1 MTRCST
7 SANLLVLDRRLQALA
22 RRWLGLLVLAC
33 LLAACATKP
42 APVEAP
48 PIDLPRFMGRWH
60 VISHVPY
67 FGERGHVA
75 SVDEFTLRDD
85 RDIGVRYFYRTGFS
99 QPLQMRLARATVKAG
114 TGGREWTAWL
124 LRVAPAK
131 YRILEVAPDY
141 AWALVVHPDSDL
153 AWILA
158 REPVMD
164 DTLYADLERRMR
176 SHGVNTDKLRRVP
189 QVPEQ
194 AGKLGFADPEHP

>member
-1 MTRCST
+1 M
-7 SANLLVLDRRLQALA
+7 
-22 RRWLGLLVLAC
+22 LAC
-33 LLAACATKP
+33 VLAACGTTP
-42 APVEAP
+42 ALTEAP

-99 QPLQMRLARATVKAG
+99 QPLEMRVARATVAAG
-114 TGGREWTAWL
+114 TGNREWTAWL

-141 AWALVVHPDSDL
+141 TWALVAHPDSDL

-164 DTLYADLERRMR
+164 DALYADLERHMR
-176 SHGVNTDKLRRVP
+176 RHGVNTDKLRRVP

-194 AGKLGFADPEHP
+194 VGRLGFADPEHP